1 MLLFFFI
8 IFNKAYIHLD
18 RLAYPH
24 LMRERTRVMG
34 KLKTRDLFGLF
45 NSSTV
50 IEFIDIIENEDG
62 PIMSVRY
69 DSCFKC
75 TGWRLYGYGSWR
87 KRNNALFESNGNVE
101 ICEFDVKNECNTQ

>member
-1 MLLFFFI
+1 MDC
-8 IFNKAYIHLD
+8 Y
-18 RLAYPH
+18 
-24 LMRERTRVMG
+24 
-34 KLKTRDLFGLF
+34 
-45 NSSTV
+45 SSTV